1 MMQCEI
7 HKSSGQNEIAQI
19 NQAATAGAISP
30 GKVRLRS
37 KKQDLLQHQSK
48 LARRLGGLQRAGE
61 LQHILTFEHCPVC
74 AAGTAHAGKECLR
87 DIAYYNIHT
96 GLLAALIDFRRHYF
110 DDESFLP
117 ETLRWKGL
125 EDAAKLVDGP

>member
-1 MMQCEI
+1 MNQLSAQRRAAAFNDAMRNPQELRTERDRSNQ
-7 HKSSGQNEIAQI
+7 SSGHSRRHQPGQSPVTIQETGS
-19 NQAATAGAISP
+19 AAAPEQT
-30 GKVRLRS
+30 
-37 KKQDLLQHQSK
+37 
-48 LARRLGGLQRAGE
+48 RATIGRAS
-61 LQHILTFEHCPVC
+61 TS
-74 AAGTAHAGKECLR
+74 HAGKECLR